1 MSEAFKLELCPG
13 PWASATPQGRI
24 ERLVCQLKRKA
35 KHKGQRFEIG
45 AKDLLPAPDVCPA
58 LGIPLRYDGKGPRG
72 NWATIDKIVPALG
85 YIPGNVQIISWR
97 ANRLKGDGSPRELL
111 AIVNYI
117 TRRIKASEV
126 L

>member
-13 PWASATPQGRI
+13 PRRSTPISRI
-24 ERLVCQLKRKA
+24 ESLVYKASRRA
-35 KHKGQRFEIG
+35 KHRGQRFEITG
-45 AKDLLPAPDVCPA
+45 RDLLPAPDVCPA
-58 LGIPLRYDGKGPRG
+58 LGIPLRYDGKGQRG

-117 TRRIKASEV
+117 TQRIKASEV